1 MAKQVV
7 VAEQKLGWFG
17 KIKLFLE
24 EVQVEMK
31 KVTWPTVEDL
41 KVSTKV
47 TMYMLLVMAA
57 LIFVYDQVFQRLV
70 LFLLNIPGFFE

>member
-7 VAEQKLGWFG
+7 AAEHNPGLVE
-17 KIKLFLE
+17 KIKTFIE

-31 KVTWPTVEDL
+31 KVTWPTMADL

-47 TMYMLLVMAA
+47 TMYLLLGMAA
-57 LIFVYDQVFQRLV
+57 LIFVYDQVFQNV
-70 LFLLNIPGFFE
+70 VFQLLNLGR